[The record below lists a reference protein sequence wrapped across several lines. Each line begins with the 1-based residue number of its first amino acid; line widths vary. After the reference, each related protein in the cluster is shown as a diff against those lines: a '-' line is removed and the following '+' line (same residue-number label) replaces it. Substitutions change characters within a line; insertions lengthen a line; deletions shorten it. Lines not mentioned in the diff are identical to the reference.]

1 MTTIK
6 RKLAAFGVLCGLLW
20 GLLGCSPKVVPVAG
34 STDTQVNIKDS
45 TVYNIID
52 SVRITEATHY
62 KDIAWLGDS
71 LKIEGNHSRMWAVA
85 DTNKGAIVGGLDEDE
100 VKEKTKIIY
109 KDRWKV
115 RDSIRVEEKPVPYEV
130 EKIVYKTPLVVKIL
144 AWIGGAALFLLAL
157 GLILKFGIKKI

>member
-1 MTTIK
+1 MKSKFIK
-6 RKLAAFGVLCGLLW
+6 TAVVLAVLW
-20 GLLGCSPKVVPVAG
+20 GLLGCSPKIVPVTG

-85 DTNKGAIVGGLDEDE
+85 DTAKEALIGGLEEDE

>member
-1 MTTIK
+1 MKIFKTIC
-6 RKLAAFGVLCGLLW
+6 LFTVLW
-20 GLLGCSPKVVPVAG
+20 GLFSCSPKLTPVTG

-85 DTNKGAIVGGLDEDE
+85 DTAKGAIVGALDEDE
-100 VKEKTKIIY
+100 IKEKTRIEYKEKIEY
-109 KDRWKV
+109 

-144 AWIGGAALFLLAL
+144 AWIGGVALFLSAL

>member
-1 MTTIK
+1 MKSKFIK
-6 RKLAAFGVLCGLLW
+6 TAVVLAVLW
-20 GLLGCSPKVVPVAG
+20 GLFSCSPKLAPVTG

-52 SVRITEATHY
+52 SVRITEATHF

-71 LKIEGNHSRMWAVA
+71 LKIEGKHSRMWAVA
-85 DTNKGAIVGGLDEDE
+85 DTNKGAIVGGLEEDE